1 MKPHQAL
8 VILFILSN
16 VMLLKAQ
23 EKVCIP
29 NVWKPEMVK
38 GIIFK
43 TNGDS
48 LSGKFLNLTPYN
60 DIHTTHIVYK
70 TSNVSVNI
78 SRFEIKAYFD
88 KKKNEYRLKV
98 YVDADSVY
106 IKKGCF
112 FDMGKFL
119 LVVENGKYVLLKD
132 ELNYYSTLNAYSQ
145 SILDQVYYILP
156 PDKKLIK
163 VDINNLSAQMMSLF
177 PPDQV
182 AKYLVE
188 DDELTILEL
197 QDLVHIMNLN

>member
-1 MKPHQAL
+1 
-8 VILFILSN
+8 
-16 VMLLKAQ
+16 
-23 EKVCIP
+23 
-29 NVWKPEMVK
+29 
-38 GIIFK
+38 
-43 TNGDS
+43 
-48 LSGKFLNLTPYN
+48 
-60 DIHTTHIVYK
+60 
-70 TSNVSVNI
+70 
-78 SRFEIKAYFD
+78 
-88 KKKNEYRLKV
+88 
-98 YVDADSVY
+98 
-106 IKKGCF
+106 
-112 FDMGKFL
+112 MGKFL

-132 ELNYYSTLNAYSQ
+132 ELNYYSTINAYSQ